1 MNLER
6 TLGIVEDGK
15 VAQDRGSHIR
25 PVTRPAGD
33 TPFLHRTGER
43 CPTDCRIEGF
53 LNDHFEDLNL
63 ELPLRLPSE
72 SLVLPRHGIA
82 RDLSIPEGA
91 DSYSNPYLTSFRVL
105 NGILHNP
112 RSDRRTT
119 QGTFHV
125 AEGGLPIPGDKRAVP
140 RLGLRR
146 AVPPRRDPS
155 SDLLVVPYT
164 ANRPRSLRTFVS
176 LLLRPIVCPEVPGIC
191 TRRRWRFTSS
201 RQAD

>member
-15 VAQDRGSHIR
+15 VAHDRGSHPR
-25 PVTRPAGD
+25 RATRPAGD

-72 SLVLPRHGIA
+72 SLVLPSHGIA

-140 RLGLRR
+140 RTVFVALLCH
-146 AVPPRRDPS
+146 AVTPPP
-155 SDLLVVPYT
+155 DLLVVPYT
-164 ANRPRSLRTFVS
+164 ANRPRPLRTFVS

-191 TRRRWRFTSS
+191 AQKTMEIHFFA
-201 RQAD
+201 QAG